1 MKKKIFTLGL
11 SAIMVLNTVT
21 MSMASAPEPPAMTAS
36 IAAYRLLES
45 SNWFYR
51 QLSAQGQKIY
61 NAITDMYNNNIMLD
75 GKGSYDLVANN
86 IISNEIAE
94 KYINGDRT
102 LFNDFAAAKDAWD
115 LEHPEAWYVDSSY
128 ISLRTTQDRDNNY
141 HVYIGPGRSDNYY
154 VQGIKNS
161 NDVIRKTNELNAIID
176 DIISNAAGSDA
187 EKIKYV
193 HNRITNSISYRFETE
208 CTEENA
214 GYVRTT
220 YALATHEGVCEAY
233 SRSMQLILN
242 KLGIDC
248 VLVHGIQS
256 SGEPEAHMWNA
267 VKLDG
272 EWSVVDATW
281 DDPIALDKNGNI
293 KTTGIKGVDGGEN
306 ETYLLVGKDIIGRNW
321 HESGIVSSGNK
332 EFKYPEISEI
342 SYGARSF
349 EKNGLKVVYEDDL
362 MEESKS
368 TVYRISFN
376 GDGLTESAKKGYYF
390 LVKMYDVNADGSVD
404 CFEDWYYPAHML
416 HTLTESGGFE
426 PDDDFRDNG
435 NKYYTD
441 TDNYM
446 IMSVSNCEYVEFA
459 VTTKAPPYW
468 QTAQDLI
475 DMGGYYSG
483 DYTDILAETGLM
495 FNPNGTY
502 EQIPYVKNASPGFNS
517 SISAAQNYHIHVEF
531 SDNLYHPDQDSID
544 NAEEGKI
551 NDAEKAMNEAVTFDY
566 KGTTYA
572 WGMNGRKPH
581 EFNKKPAPE
590 NVVLFCGTHEQH
602 TDLSEIGADCRISA
616 IEYDFTS
623 SDMWGDDSVQ
633 HEFFFTGLVGVESNK
648 YPNTWS
654 YVFENKYPFYTCPI
668 ATGFQWSMWG
678 QPMLLDNPDNLDLEA
693 MTVTGIGGKE
703 QSLAELTENMNLDVN
718 GMNGKLMLVVEDADS
733 NREKTEELENAMA
746 TSSDVPDGA
755 IRAKS
760 LYEIDFARICRCTI
774 VEPGQSV
781 RLCVGFP
788 AGFDSSMVGIT
799 FKAYHFTRNGIN
811 GEITSVEEIP
821 CEVTPL
827 GLVITCRRFS
837 PFAIVALDNELLDED
852 EINTAKSVII
862 SSEDG
867 GVITLADGTVATGV
881 NGIISLKEGESV
893 TLKVKPNDN
902 MRLVSVNINGHNIKS
917 GETITLSY
925 NDIKN
930 SSIMISAS
938 FISESV
944 AQSDADNGETVIA
957 PQNALAANSPVGN
970 QGNRENNGNIDNGE
984 NDKPEDGPEN
994 NPSISPVTTPENNQ
1008 NTSEDNT
1015 PDNTEAGAADN
1026 SEVIGSDIT
1035 KTANSDNAGKKP
1047 NTGVY
1052 SIAVPVMLL
1061 GAATIVATIR
1071 KKNS

>member
-11 SAIMVLNTVT
+11 SAIMALNTIT
-21 MSMASAPEPPAMTAS
+21 MPPASATEQSGASAPS
-36 IAAYRLLES
+36 AADKLLGS
-45 SNWFYR
+45 SSWFYG

-61 NAITDMYNNNIMLD
+61 NALDSMYNNNIMLD
-75 GKGSYDLVANN
+75 GRGSYDLVANN
-86 IISNEIAE
+86 VIDNETAK
-94 KYINGDRT
+94 KYIDGDRT

-128 ISLRTTQDRDNNY
+128 LSLRTTQDGNNNY

-154 VQGIKNS
+154 VRGVNNS
-161 NDVIRKTNELNAIID
+161 DDVIQKTNELNSIVNEIV
-176 DIISNAAGSDA
+176 SNATGTDA

-193 HNRITNSISYRFETE
+193 HNRIINTISYRFETE
-208 CTEENA
+208 CTKGNA

-233 SRSMQLILN
+233 SRSMQLILQ

-248 VLVHGIQS
+248 VPVHGIQT

-267 VKLDG
+267 VKLNG
-272 EWSVVDATW
+272 NWYVVDATW
-281 DDPIALDKNGNI
+281 DDPVGVDKNGNI
-293 KTTGIKGVDGGEN
+293 IYTNANGVDGGET
-306 ETYLLVGKDIIGRNW
+306 ETYLLVGKDIIGSNW

-342 SYGARSF
+342 SYGAKSF

-362 MEESKS
+362 MEESDS

-390 LVKMYDVNADGSVD
+390 LVKMYDINADGSVD

-416 HTLTESGGFE
+416 HTLTEIGEFE

-446 IMSVSNCEYVEFA
+446 IMSVANCEYVEFA
-459 VTTKAPPYW
+459 VTTKAPPNW

-475 DMGGYYSG
+475 DMDGYYSG

-495 FNPNGTY
+495 FNPRGTY
-502 EQIPYVKNASPGFNS
+502 EQVPYVKNASPSFNS
-517 SISAAQNYHIHVEF
+517 SISAAQSHHIHIEF
-531 SDNLYHPDQDSID
+531 SDMLYHPDQDSID
-544 NAEEGKI
+544 NAVEGKV
-551 NDAEKAMNEAVTFDY
+551 NDAEKAMNEEVAFDY
-566 KGTTYA
+566 RGKTYA

-590 NVVLFCGTHEQH
+590 NVVLFCDTHEQH
-602 TDLSEIGADCRISA
+602 TDLSEIGADCKISA

-633 HEFFFTGLVGVESNK
+633 HEFFFTGLVGVKSNK

-678 QPMLLDNPDNLDLEA
+678 QPMLLDNPDNLDLGA
-693 MTVTGIGGKE
+693 MTVTGIDGKE
-703 QSLAELTENMNLDVN
+703 QSLAELTNNMNLDVN
-718 GMNGKLMLVVEDADS
+718 GMNGKLMLVVEDGNS

-746 TSSDVPDGA
+746 GGSELREIHSDVPNEA
-755 IRAKS
+755 VLAKS

-788 AGFDSSMVGIT
+788 AGFDSTMVGIT

-827 GLVITCRRFS
+827 GLVITCRKFS
-837 PFAIVALDNELLDED
+837 PFAIVALDNDSLDEA
-852 EINTAKSVII
+852 EINTAKSVIV

-867 GVITLADGTVATGV
+867 GAVVLEDGTVASGI

-893 TLKVKPNDN
+893 TLNITPNEN
-902 MRLVSVNINGHNIKS
+902 MRLLSVSINGHNVKS
-917 GETITLSY
+917 DGTVTISY
-925 NDIKN
+925 SDIEN
-930 SSIMISAS
+930 SSVMLSAS
-938 FISESV
+938 FISDAV
-944 AQSDADNGETVIA
+944 VRSDEAKGETVIA
-957 PQNALAANSPVGN
+957 PEYVPATDLPNDN
-970 QGNRENNGNIDNGE
+970 QGGQDNNGNIVDGE
-984 NDKPEDGPEN
+984 SDKSEDKPENDPGDPTVTKPE
-994 NPSISPVTTPENNQ
+994 SNQ
-1008 NTSEDNT
+1008 STSA
-1015 PDNTEAGAADN
+1015 DNTEDGDADN
-1026 SEVIGSDIT
+1026 EV
-1035 KTANSDNAGKKP
+1035 KTP

-1052 SIAVPVMLL
+1052 SIAVPIMLL
-1061 GAATIVATIR
+1061 GVAAMVATIR
-1071 KKNS
+1071 KKKS

>member
-11 SAIMVLNTVT
+11 SALMVLNTIT
-21 MSMASAPEPPAMTAS
+21 MSPGAATEPPALTAPDK
-36 IAAYRLLES
+36 LLES
-45 SNWFYR
+45 SDWFYR

-61 NAITDMYNNNIMLD
+61 NALDSMYKNNIMLD

-86 IISNEIAE
+86 VISYGVAKN
-94 KYINGDRT
+94 YIDGDRT
-102 LFNDFAAAKDAWD
+102 LFDDFAAAKDAWD

-128 ISLRTTQDRDNNY
+128 ISLRTTQDRDKNY

-161 NDVIRKTNELNAIID
+161 DDVIQKTNELNAIID
-176 DIISNAAGSDA
+176 DIISNATGSDA

-193 HNRITNSISYRFETE
+193 HNRITNTISYRFENE
-208 CTEENA
+208 CKTGNE

-220 YALATHEGVCEAY
+220 YELATHEGVCEAY
-233 SRSMQLILN
+233 SRSMQLILQ

-256 SGEPEAHMWNA
+256 SGEPEYHMWDA
-267 VKLDG
+267 VKLNG
-272 EWSVVDATW
+272 NWYVVDATW
-281 DDPIALDKNGNI
+281 DDPVGVDKNGNI
-293 KTTGIKGVDGGEN
+293 IHTDANGVDGGET

-342 SYGARSF
+342 SYGAGSF
-349 EKNGLKVVYEDDL
+349 EKNGLKVVYADDL
-362 MEESKS
+362 MEGTES

-390 LVKMYDVNADGSVD
+390 LVKMYDINADGSVD
-404 CFEDWYYPAHML
+404 CFKEWYYPAHWL
-416 HTLTESGGFE
+416 HTLTESGEFE

-446 IMSVSNCEYVEFA
+446 IMSVANCEYVEFA

-468 QTAQDLI
+468 QTAQDLLDI
-475 DMGGYYSG
+475 GGFYSG
-483 DYTDILAETGLM
+483 DYTDFLAETGLI
-495 FNPNGTY
+495 FNPNGGY
-502 EQIPYVKNASPGFNS
+502 EQVPYIKNASPGFNS

-531 SDNLYHPDQDSID
+531 SDMLYHPNQDSID
-544 NAEEGKI
+544 NAVEGKI

-566 KGTTYA
+566 RGITYA

-590 NVVLFCGTHEQH
+590 NVVLFCDTPHEQH

-633 HEFFFTGLVGVESNK
+633 HEFFFTGLVGVKSNK

-678 QPMLLDNPDNLDLEA
+678 QPMLLDNPDNLDLKE
-693 MTVTGIGGKE
+693 MTVTGINGKE
-703 QSLAELTENMNLDVN
+703 QSLAELTKNMNLDVN
-718 GMNGKLMLVVEDADS
+718 GMNGKLMLVVEDANS
-733 NREKTEELENAMA
+733 NREKTEQLENAMT
-746 TSSDVPDGA
+746 TSKEVPDEA
-755 IRAKS
+755 ILAKS

-837 PFAIVALDNELLDED
+837 PFAIVALDNDLLDED

-862 SSEDG
+862 SSEYG
-867 GVITLADGTVATGV
+867 GVFVLEDGTVASGI

-893 TLKVKPNDN
+893 TLNIMPNDG
-902 MRLVSVNINGHNIKS
+902 MRLVSVNLNGRNIES
-917 GETITLSY
+917 DGTVTISY
-925 NDIKN
+925 ADIEN
-930 SSIMISAS
+930 SSVMLSAS
-938 FISESV
+938 FISEAV
-944 AQSDADNGETVIA
+944 AQADDENGQVIIA
-957 PQNALAANSPVGN
+957 PQNVPSTGTPVGN
-970 QGNRENNGNIDNGE
+970 QHNNGNVDNGE
-984 NDKPEDGPEN
+984 NPEDKPENTPNDPT
-994 NPSISPVTTPENNQ
+994 VTTPENDQ
-1008 NTSEDNT
+1008 NASGDNT
-1015 PDNTEAGAADN
+1015 PDNTGDSDADN
-1026 SEVIGSDIT
+1026 SEVNGSHIT
-1035 KTANSDNAGKKP
+1035 NTANSDNAGKKP
-1047 NTGVY
+1047 NTGIY

-1061 GAATIVATIR
+1061 GAAAVVATIR
-1071 KKNS
+1071 KKKP